1 MLSPRLI
8 PPAQAALAA
17 IAAATPAPAVGP
29 EPGTTEAAIAPLF
42 PQKERDLKKGLPSGM
57 TAGSFWA
64 SRGITKPTMLP
75 DGKVLTDDFEGPI
88 PYGVHTLWNVVE
100 TESDDPVAAALRK
113 VVCGRAPSGWCGAAT
128 RAVGANTAVSRSRHS
143 LIASLRGMVAAAVL
157 IPVFAVIPLGPDRAE
172 LADVPLKELQAFIDS
187 NRPVDVAT
195 NDPVRVRNWPA

>member
-29 EPGTTEAAIAPLF
+29 EPGTTEAAIVPLF

-100 TESDDPVAAALRK
+100 AESDDRSPPRSARSFADERPPDGVEQRLAQSVRTLPSPARVTPLLRRF
-113 VVCGRAPSGWCGAAT
+113 GGWSQ
-128 RAVGANTAVSRSRHS
+128 RRS
-143 LIASLRGMVAAAVL
+143 
-157 IPVFAVIPLGPDRAE
+157 
-172 LADVPLKELQAFIDS
+172 
-187 NRPVDVAT
+187 
-195 NDPVRVRNWPA
+195 